1 MNFPVPYVP
10 KDSYTG
16 SRGWYADRPLVA
28 IQLKVPGGILKHA
41 AVDLVVPIGTP
52 VVAMDAGTVVAKP
65 MPFYP
70 LSPNDVGWDLQIQHP
85 DFLARYCEISGKIE
99 VALGDT
105 VRAGQVLGYTVGQ
118 FVPGWGR
125 ISMLHL
131 ELYRATSSGNLST
144 EKVLANA
151 PTFRR
156 RDVFDPTPVLDG
168 LRDATSKLEPSYYS
182 YTTKAG
188 GKFIDERP
196 DI

>member
-28 IQLKVPGGILKHA
+28 IQLKVPGGVLKHM

-52 VVAMDAGTVVAKP
+52 VLAMDTGTVTRKEE
-65 MPFYP
+65 FYP
-70 LSPNDVGWDLQIQHP
+70 RRPNEVGWAVAVQHP
-85 DFLARYCEISGKIE
+85 DFLARYCEISGELE
-99 VALGDT
+99 VGVGDE
-105 VRAGQVLGYTVGQ
+105 VEAGQVIGYTVGQ
-118 FVPGWGR
+118 FVQGWGR

-131 ELYRATSSGNLST
+131 ELYRGTSSGKLT
-144 EKVLANA
+144 TDIVLANA

-156 RDVFDPTPVLDG
+156 KDVFNPTPTLDA
-168 LRDATSKLEPSYYS
+168 LRDKTSKLVPSD
-182 YTTKAG
+182 YTYEKRG
-188 GKFIDERP
+188 SGKFIVPRI